1 MTYFS
6 KMIKGLAVASVLAVS
21 PALAAD
27 ITMNFGFSTPE
38 EHDYG
43 RMAYKF
49 KELVEEYSDGS
60 IEVKVRCCSQIST
73 EDDAFKALQ
82 LGTVDAFFITQNN
95 ISPHWPLM
103 DVFVLPYVFQ
113 NREHIDAVLNG
124 PVGQKVRD
132 QLQADTG
139 VHLLTFGGV
148 FFRDMYS
155 VEKPIENFADFEG
168 LKFRV
173 PKNEVMISTIDSFGA
188 EPIPLAWSETPTA
201 LQTGTID
208 ASDNGIGTIKSMKF
222 YEFAK
227 HLVILEHFSGTSPLL
242 ASDRFMSKLS
252 DDQRAAVQKA
262 ADEAGAFMYDFMR
275 DDLNELRDWLVNEG
289 GMTRSD
295 PDRAPF
301 IAAAKKVQDEKAAGA
316 SDEFRALLAEI
327 RDAAP
332 GN

>member
-1 MTYFS
+1 MMHL
-6 KMIKGLAVASVLAVS
+6 KKLVQGLAVAALTLTT
-21 PALAAD
+21 PAFAAD
-27 ITMNFGFSTPE
+27 ITMNLGFSTPE
-38 EHDYG
+38 DHDYG
-43 RMAYKF
+43 RMGRKF
-49 KELVEEYSDGS
+49 KELVEDYTDGA
-60 IEVKVRCCSQIST
+60 IEVKLRCCSQIST

-103 DVFVLPYVFQ
+103 NVFVLPYIFQ
-113 NREHIDAVLNG
+113 NRQHIETALSG
-124 PVGQKVRD
+124 PVGAKVRK
-132 QLQADTG
+132 QLLADTG

-155 VEKPIENFADFEG
+155 VERPIESFDDFAG

-173 PKNEVMISTIDSFGA
+173 PKNQVMIATIGSFGA

-227 HLVILEHFSGTSPLL
+227 NLVILEHFSGTSPLL

-252 DDQRAAVQKA
+252 DEQRAAIQRA
-262 ADEAGAFMYDFMR
+262 ADEAGAYMYDFMKA
-275 DDLNELRDWLVNEG
+275 DLDALRDWLVTEG
-289 GMTRSD
+289 GMTRTD

-301 IAAAKKVQDEKAAGA
+301 IAAAQKVQDDIAAAA

-327 RDAAP
+327 RAAAE
-332 GN
+332 

>member
-1 MTYFS
+1 MTHF
-6 KMIKGLAVASVLAVS
+6 KKLVKGLAVAAVMMAT
-21 PALAAD
+21 PAFAED
-27 ITMNFGFSTPE
+27 VTMNFGFSTPE

-43 RMAYKF
+43 RMAVKF
-49 KELVEEYSDGS
+49 KELVEDYSNGE
-60 IEVKVRCCSQIST
+60 IEVKIRCCSQIST

-113 NREHIDAVLNG
+113 NRDHIDAVLNG
-124 PVGQKVRD
+124 AVGQKIRE
-132 QLQADTG
+132 QLNADTG

-155 VEKPIENFADFEG
+155 VERPINSHADFEG

-173 PKNEVMISTIDSFGA
+173 PKNQVMISTIDAFGA

-227 HLVILEHFSGTSPLL
+227 NLVILEHFSGTSPLL
-242 ASDRFMSKLS
+242 ASDRFMSSLT
-252 DDQRAAVQKA
+252 DDQRVAVQRA
-262 ADEAGAFMYDFMR
+262 ADEAGAFMYDFMKA
-275 DDLNELRDWLVNEG
+275 DLDELRDWLVKEG
-289 GMTRSD
+289 GMTRTD

-301 IAAAKKVQDEKAAGA
+301 IAAAQKVQDEVAAA
-316 SDEFRALLAEI
+316 ATDEFRALLAEI
-327 RDAAP
+327 RAAAE
-332 GN
+332 